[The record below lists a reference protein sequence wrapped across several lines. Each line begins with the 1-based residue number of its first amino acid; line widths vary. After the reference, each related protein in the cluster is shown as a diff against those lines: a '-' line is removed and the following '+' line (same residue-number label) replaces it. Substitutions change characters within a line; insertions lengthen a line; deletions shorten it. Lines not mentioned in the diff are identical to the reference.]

1 MISLD
6 SDLLCSNNDMEIFFE
21 LYSPSI
27 KINKN
32 IGENSFTLNKLKENL
47 KKDINETIE
56 IKSQEYRKLGV

>member
-1 MISLD
+1 
-6 SDLLCSNNDMEIFFE
+6 MEIFFE

-56 IKSQEYRKLGV
+56 IKSQEYGKLGV